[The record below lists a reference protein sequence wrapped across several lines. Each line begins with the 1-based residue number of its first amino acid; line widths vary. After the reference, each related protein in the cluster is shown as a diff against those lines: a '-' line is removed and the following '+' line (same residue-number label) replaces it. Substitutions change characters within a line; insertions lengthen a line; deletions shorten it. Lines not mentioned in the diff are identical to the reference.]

1 MNAYVALLR
10 GINVGGKTQI
20 EMTQLKAVFEALDL
34 QSVSSY
40 INSGNVLFLS
50 NTDPKTLKSLIE
62 AKIQDRFGYFVPV
75 ILRDAQTIQRLCD
88 AFPKDWKND
97 ENQKTDILFLDHD
110 MTGET
115 ALSQIRFNPEVDHLI
130 AVSNNIGWSVDRQNY
145 AKSGMKKFIGTPVYK
160 AMTARNINTLRKLN
174 ALLNAL
180 QSTSS

>member
-20 EMTQLKAVFEALDL
+20 EMSQLKAVFEALDL
-34 QSVSSY
+34 HKISTY

-50 NTDPKTLKSLIE
+50 HADPKVLKSQIE
-62 AKIQDRFGYFVPV
+62 AKIQDHFGLHVPV
-75 ILRDAQTIQRLCD
+75 ILRDAQAIQTMCD

-97 ENQKTDILFLDHD
+97 EDQKTDILFLDHD
-110 MTGET
+110 LSGTD
-115 ALSQIRFNPEVDHLI
+115 ALNQIRFNPEVDHLI
-130 AVSNNIGWSVDRQNY
+130 PVLDNLGWSVDRQDY
-145 AKSGMKKFIGTPVYK
+145 PQSGMKKFIGTPVYK

-180 QSTSS
+180 QSTSL